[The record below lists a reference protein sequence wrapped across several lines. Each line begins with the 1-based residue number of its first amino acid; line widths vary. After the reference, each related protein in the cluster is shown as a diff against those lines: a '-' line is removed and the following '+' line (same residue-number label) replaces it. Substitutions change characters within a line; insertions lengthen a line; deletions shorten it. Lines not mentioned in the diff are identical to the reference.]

1 MNKRIKISLDGQSK
15 GVVASV
21 TIEYEDSDKNNEEI
35 INETIEVFKQVDK
48 YAVLKSIE
56 KMR

>member
-21 TIEYEDSDKNNEEI
+21 SIEYDTPEKSNEEI
-35 INETIEVFKQVDK
+35 VNETIEVFKLADK
-48 YAVLKSIE
+48 FATIKTIE
-56 KMR
+56 KLR